1 MRKLK
6 GLWATGLLCLLLA
19 CLTIG
24 VNAKE
29 LQFSNFYAYAEADNT
44 ATRINATVVGD
55 TTYLILPGGKTASQV
70 PLYFSLTDPDAAV
83 SAAGTSSATGLQ
95 SGQALDLPALCGGTR
110 TQYTITLRAK
120 SGSDTA
126 VQKIVFQTTEGVSAL
141 FLTSDD
147 PVNQGR
153 AWVEAS
159 EDKSNK
165 ATGSMILLDETGS
178 TVNAGKLKQ
187 IKGRGNST
195 WKGAKKPYQI
205 KLDKKADLLSS
216 GDAANSNKTWV
227 LLANYF
233 DPSLLRNSLAFD
245 LAGAM
250 QMDPALQYRPV
261 SLYYDGEYRGAY
273 QLSEKVEIASGRVD
287 ITDLEK
293 LNEEANAAIDDLATL
308 PLAQATTANGATYRY
323 TTGMQSPADITGG
336 YLLEMDFAT
345 RAQAELCYF
354 VTKRGYYVVVKRPE
368 CCSQAEMDYIASYYQ
383 TYEDILFTGQPQ
395 NGKTLQD
402 YIDLTSAAQCYII
415 NELSKNPDGFHTSS
429 YLYKETGDGPM
440 HMGPIWDYDLS
451 FGTGTGANTAVCAD
465 PEGFFVLYDPYVR
478 ALYQNGDFRM
488 AVQQE
493 YTQKTAPLIS
503 NVLCGASGSTS
514 GSLQS
519 FADYLRQLAPSV
531 AANELIW
538 NGDTYYT
545 AQHPGGKS
553 WETQTT
559 FLQNYLQKRNAWLQ
573 DAYAKWSKDEY
584 EPLDSYVDVP
594 EGAWYHDAVETVT
607 AYGLM
612 SGQGNGVF
620 CPEGKTTRAQTA
632 QVLYA
637 MSGAARP
644 DITQIF
650 PDVSPAAWY
659 APCVQWAYSNQ
670 VVSGYPDGTFQPDR
684 SITRQDMIALLY
696 RNAGSPAVSAQLA
709 GRFRDSASISS
720 YARNA
725 MDWAVENKLISGY
738 TDGTVLPLNPITRAE
753 FATVMQH
760 YYELM
765 R

>member
-402 YIDLTSAAQCYII
+402 YIDLTSAAQ
-415 NELSKNPDGFHTSS
+415 
-429 YLYKETGDGPM
+429 
-440 HMGPIWDYDLS
+440 
-451 FGTGTGANTAVCAD
+451 
-465 PEGFFVLYDPYVR
+465 
-478 ALYQNGDFRM
+478 
-488 AVQQE
+488 
-493 YTQKTAPLIS
+493 
-503 NVLCGASGSTS
+503 
-514 GSLQS
+514 
-519 FADYLRQLAPSV
+519 
-531 AANELIW
+531 
-538 NGDTYYT
+538 
-545 AQHPGGKS
+545 
-553 WETQTT
+553 
-559 FLQNYLQKRNAWLQ
+559 
-573 DAYAKWSKDEY
+573 
-584 EPLDSYVDVP
+584 
-594 EGAWYHDAVETVT
+594 
-607 AYGLM
+607 
-612 SGQGNGVF
+612 
-620 CPEGKTTRAQTA
+620 
-632 QVLYA
+632 
-637 MSGAARP
+637 
-644 DITQIF
+644 
-650 PDVSPAAWY
+650 
-659 APCVQWAYSNQ
+659 
-670 VVSGYPDGTFQPDR
+670 
-684 SITRQDMIALLY
+684 
-696 RNAGSPAVSAQLA
+696 
-709 GRFRDSASISS
+709 
-720 YARNA
+720 
-725 MDWAVENKLISGY
+725 
-738 TDGTVLPLNPITRAE
+738 
-753 FATVMQH
+753 
-760 YYELM
+760 
-765 R
+765 